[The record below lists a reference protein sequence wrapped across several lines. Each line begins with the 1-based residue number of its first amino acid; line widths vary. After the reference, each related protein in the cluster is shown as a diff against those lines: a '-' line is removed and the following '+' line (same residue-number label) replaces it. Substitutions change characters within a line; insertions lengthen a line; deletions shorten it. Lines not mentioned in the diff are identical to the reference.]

1 MRLRPMVVTVIKRGL
16 IPLTYHL
23 ILWKTPQPHRQCMD
37 IAKLIQRSDNREA
50 LDIERPYA
58 TSDMYVIEISNELW
72 NWFSHRNL
80 AIPHERV
87 RITRSNDVTRAVGA
101 YASEVLLPICTTYMR
116 PMGVLWK
123 ESVVDVFTN
132 QPIAV
137 TDCELSCCKAQ
148 PR

>member
-1 MRLRPMVVTVIKRGL
+1 M
-16 IPLTYHL
+16 
-23 ILWKTPQPHRQCMD
+23 
-37 IAKLIQRSDNREA
+37 LIQRSDNREA

-58 TSDMYVIEISNELW
+58 TSDMYVIEISNELF
-72 NWFSHRNL
+72 NWVSHPNL
-80 AIPHERV
+80 AMPHERV
-87 RITRSNDVTRAVGA
+87 RITMSSDVTRAVGA
-101 YASEVLLPICTTYMR
+101 YASEGLLPICNTTHMR

-137 TDCELSCCKAQ
+137 ADCELSCCRAQ